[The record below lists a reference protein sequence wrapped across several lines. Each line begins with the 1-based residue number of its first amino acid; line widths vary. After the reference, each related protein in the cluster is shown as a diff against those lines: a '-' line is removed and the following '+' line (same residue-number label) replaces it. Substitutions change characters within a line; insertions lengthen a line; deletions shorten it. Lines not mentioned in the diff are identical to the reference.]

1 MELRTIQKN
10 QNVVIDKGVI
20 TFFSYGTEIA
30 QISNKKNNNLTLTTS
45 WDYSQTTLK
54 YLYLFLE
61 QYKNNLSNNI
71 YTKVLNALDSNNK
84 KASLQKLINN
94 KIVNLEA

>member
-10 QNVVIDKGVI
+10 QNVICENGTY
-20 TFFSYGTEIA
+20 TFFSYGSQIA
-30 QISNKKNNNLTLTTS
+30 KITNQKNNNLKFTNL
-45 WDYSQTTLK
+45 WNYSQTTLK
-54 YLYLFLE
+54 YLYLFLN

-71 YTKVLNALDSNNK
+71 YTKVLDALDSNNK

>member
-10 QNVVIDKGVI
+10 QNVVIDKGVVI
-20 TFFSYGTEIA
+20 FFSYGTKIA
-30 QISNKKNNNLTLTTS
+30 QISNEKNDNLTLTTY
-45 WDYSQTTLK
+45 WNYSQTTLK
-54 YLYLFLE
+54 YLYVFLN

-94 KIVNLEA
+94 KIINLEA